1 MFKGEATQ
9 TEIEY
14 HFEYKKVWPRQQT
27 AGMNKLV
34 NVLVIT
40 DHRFTTV
47 YPFQIQSNRTIP
59 NKIKQMPRRQF
70 HQHICQGRQLW

>member
-1 MFKGEATQ
+1 MFKVEATQ

-14 HFEYKKVWPRQQT
+14 NFEYKKVWLRQQT

-40 DHRFTTV
+40 DLSQQLILFKFRATA
-47 YPFQIQSNRTIP
+47 
-59 NKIKQMPRRQF
+59 QF
-70 HQHICQGRQLW
+70 LSK

>member
-1 MFKGEATQ
+1 MFKVDGTQ

-14 HFEYKKVWPRQQT
+14 HFEYKKVWVRQQT

-40 DHRFTTV
+40 DLSQQLILFKFRATA
-47 YPFQIQSNRTIP
+47 
-59 NKIKQMPRRQF
+59 QF
-70 HQHICQGRQLW
+70 LSK